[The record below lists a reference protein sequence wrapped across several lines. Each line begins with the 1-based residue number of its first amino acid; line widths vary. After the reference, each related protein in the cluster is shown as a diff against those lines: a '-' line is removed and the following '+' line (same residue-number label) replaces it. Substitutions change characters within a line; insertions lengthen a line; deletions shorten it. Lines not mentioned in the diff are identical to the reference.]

1 MTTTNRVCTLCLDN
15 DNSVISMENVYS
27 CGCRFDFHP
36 HCFETYQQNF
46 NGCMYCRGTPP
57 IHNNNDNN
65 DNINNINN
73 NNNRR
78 PLRDAMF
85 HQDWTR
91 LMRIL
96 NRVQNR
102 YIIAYEWND
111 PRYLRLMN
119 HINVLQN
126 ELVNLA
132 LVDHPL
138 PMNQI

>member
-1 MTTTNRVCTLCLDN
+1 
-15 DNSVISMENVYS
+15 
-27 CGCRFDFHP
+27 
-36 HCFETYQQNF
+36 
-46 NGCMYCRGTPP
+46 MYCRGTPP
-57 IHNNNDNN
+57 IHINDNN
-65 DNINNINN
+65 NMNNINN
-73 NNNRR
+73 HDNRR
-78 PLRDAMF
+78 PLRNAMF
-85 HQDWTR
+85 NQDWTR

-138 PMNQI
+138 PINQI